1 MEKRR
6 NGIILGI
13 SSVRDKNLSLPSKI
27 SEKIKEVIGG
37 VFSYGFFIIEIT
49 EKDIPEILEIE
60 SFEKERFIHYLEDL
74 DLRLAFYIKSKNHVV
89 STDKDSRSRAK
100 KEISTVIKMSEELGG
115 GRFDIPVICH
125 IGGAK
130 GNRKK
135 SMGEFC
141 KFFDTLPW
149 QSQKKVCIINDDKP
163 SLYSVKDLL
172 SVTYLERKIPI
183 VFRTNSYRTNQGGL
197 TYKESLFLA
206 ASTWAER
213 GNPILVYCPLS
224 PEEMIDLEDLNPYNF
239 VLDIVTDN
247 RIPEPKEELEDINQN
262 PEENE
267 G

>member
-1 MEKRR
+1 MALIPPFYFFSTRLTSF
-6 NGIILGI
+6 IASSTVSTLIVPGI
-13 SSVRDKNLSLPSKI
+13 SQLLKLI
-27 SEKIKEVIGG
+27 T
-37 VFSYGFFIIEIT
+37 FFLKIT
-49 EKDIPEILEIE
+49 EKDIPELLEIE

-89 STDKDSRSRAK
+89 STDKESRTRAK
-100 KEISTVIKMSEELGG
+100 KEISTIIKMSDELGG

-224 PEEMIDLEDLNPYNF
+224 PEEMVDLEDLNPYNF
-239 VLDIVTDN
+239 VLDIATDN
-247 RIPEPKEELEDINQN
+247 RIPEPKEELESINQN
-262 PEENE
+262 PEDGEI
-267 G
+267 